1 MARILLVDDDPVTLR
16 LLQAFLA
23 ADGHTILTA
32 ADGEQA
38 CEMIWTERPDLVLLD
53 VMMPKVDG
61 FRVLNRVKTD
71 PEICGTIVVMLTA
84 RDDARDMA
92 LGLDVGADYYLA
104 KPFDPAD
111 VTSLVR
117 RIFAVKDTEI

>member
-16 LLQAFLA
+16 LLQAYLA

-32 ADGEQA
+32 ADGAEA
-38 CEMIWTERPDLVLLD
+38 CQKIWAERPDLILLD
-53 VMMPKVDG
+53 VMMPEVDG

-71 PEICGTIVVMLTA
+71 PEIRDTIVVMLTA
-84 RDDARDMA
+84 RDDAQDMA

-117 RIFAVKDTEI
+117 RIFSARDG

>member
-16 LLQAFLA
+16 LLQTFLT

-38 CEMIWTERPDLVLLD
+38 CEKVWAAKPDLVLLD
-53 VMMPKVDG
+53 VMMPKLDG
-61 FRVLNRVKTD
+61 FRVLNRIKTD
-71 PEICGTIVVMLTA
+71 LELRDTVVVMLTS
-84 RDDARDMA
+84 RDDAEDMA

-111 VTSLVR
+111 VTALVR
-117 RIFAVKDTEI
+117 RILAAGS